1 LILAL
6 DSSTAQLSL
15 AVLEVTSAG
24 LRLIGE
30 RNEQDGGKHGT
41 KLPAL
46 LDGLLK
52 DCGLGVADL
61 SACVGGIGPGS
72 FTGLRVG
79 LSTLKGIAYA
89 RRIPLLGISSLRA
102 LALEGARG
110 AAQDELFCTLVDAR
124 HGHLYAAIYQG
135 PNAEPRA
142 KEVSLRPAGLLDWM
156 RDQHAA
162 EARLIGEGVVV
173 HRRALSESFAAP
185 RLEGSPL
192 YPRASWLAELCPL
205 PLPDYDQSLLFA
217 LEPRY
222 VRASE
227 AEEKF
232 PDGTFVPRV
241 V

>member
-15 AVLEVTSAG
+15 AVLETTSAG

-30 RNEQDGGKHGT
+30 CNEQDGGKHGT

-46 LDGLLK
+46 LDELLK
-52 DCGLGVADL
+52 DCGLGVAHL
-61 SACVGGIGPGS
+61 SACVGGLGPGS

-89 RRIPLLGISSLRA
+89 RRIPLIGISSLRA

-110 AAQDELFCTLVDAR
+110 AAQTELICTLVDAR

-135 PNAEPRA
+135 PNAEPRV
-142 KEVSLRPAGLLDWM
+142 KEVSLRPAGLLEWM
-156 RDQHAA
+156 RTQDAG

-173 HRRALSESFAAP
+173 HRRALSESFAAS

-192 YPRASWLAELCPL
+192 YPRASWLAELCSL
-205 PLPDYDQSLLFA
+205 PLPDYDQSQVFA